1 MKRLPM
7 VISEAFFFVLYIV
20 IKTVV
25 SVGEITQNI
34 VTLLWKINFTVL
46 NLQKLKN
53 SFKKN
58 DTKTHE
64 HKENHEIQHEI
75 SLITKEK
82 TLFIQK
88 LKPLLHLYSQQA
100 AEVLTTSKETIQKT
114 VKKININKR
123 ASHFFKAVKKGT
135 FFTIRKSID
144 ILGFVVIPTVVT
156 FFKNVKAFFQSVAK
170 FFTSYRLGYF
180 ALGLLSCFIL
190 VFAWQ
195 SYEFVQQLPSPKNI
209 GKLNYPVSTQITDR
223 NGKPLYEIYRD
234 HNRTPVRLHTLPKY
248 IAQATIATEDKDFYT
263 HHGISIVGGMLRAIK
278 DTYISNELQG
288 GSTITQQ
295 LVKSALLSPDRTI
308 ERKVK
313 EIILAVWTENLYSKD
328 QILEMYLNQVP
339 YGGSAY
345 GVEEAS
351 KTYFGKHA
359 SNLTLGEAALLAGL
373 PRAPS
378 LYSPYV
384 NPERAKQRRNEVL
397 NRMLTEHYITQDQY
411 KAETS
416 KPLAISPL
424 KTNIQA
430 PHFVFYTKQKLE
442 EQFGPSVV
450 EEGGLRV
457 KTTLNLDVQHEA
469 EKILKEEIAKVAYLN
484 VTNGAV
490 LVTKPAT
497 GEIVAMVGSVDYNA
511 SPSGAFNVVTGLRQP
526 GSSIKP
532 VMYSLALENGYT
544 AASLIDDSPL
554 VIANPGAEPYRPVNY
569 DGRYHGQ
576 VSIRLSLANSF
587 NIPAVKVLQ
596 TLGVQRFIY
605 HAEKMGIDT
614 WTDPSRYGLSIT
626 LGGAEVRMTD
636 MAEAFGV
643 FANKGNLTNLTNIK
657 EIENQHGDTMEFD
670 KTSTHQVMDPGVAY
684 IISDIL
690 SDNQARVTAFGPGSQ
705 LEIPGYKAS
714 VKTGTTNELKDN
726 WTIGYT
732 PEYLVAVWVG
742 NNDNTPM
749 NPYLTSGIT
758 GAAPIWHRVMEYLLK
773 KEGQPEKWFD
783 KPSDIV
789 ERNCNGKPEYFINGT
804 ENSSYC
810 RPTPAPFNGGA
821 YTGPWPTWTPAPNQ
835 FYR

>member
-7 VISEAFFFVLYIV
+7 VISEAIFFALYIL
-20 IKTVV
+20 IKSIVL
-25 SVGEITQNI
+25 VGEITQGI
-34 VTLLWKINFTVL
+34 FTLPGKINYTKLKLPKVTIPQPGNFTKLNNAKILTRKILDKAGSLLKLSASNTVL
-46 NLQKLKN
+46 AGK
-53 SFKKN
+53 
-58 DTKTHE
+58 
-64 HKENHEIQHEI
+64 
-75 SLITKEK
+75 K
-82 TLFIQK
+82 TL
-88 LKPLLHLYSQQA
+88 
-100 AEVLTTSKETIQKT
+100 
-114 VKKININKR
+114 
-123 ASHFFKAVKKGT
+123 HFFQYSVGPFLKKMWEKLNALV
-135 FFTIRKSID
+135 KSI
-144 ILGFVVIPTVVT
+144 VR
-156 FFKNVKAFFQSVAK
+156 
-170 FFTSYRLGYF
+170 FFTSYRLGYYV
-180 ALGLLSCFIL
+180 LGLVTCFLI
-190 VFAWQ
+190 VFVWQ
-195 SYEFVQQLPSPKNI
+195 SYEFVKQLPSPKNI
-209 GKLNYPVSTQITDR
+209 GKLNYPVTTQILDK
-223 NGKPLYEIYRD
+223 NGKSLYEIYRD
-234 HNRTPVRLHTLPKY
+234 QNRTPVKLTSLPKY
-248 IAQATIATEDKDFYT
+248 ISQATIASEDKEFYS
-263 HHGISIVGGMLRAIK
+263 HHGISIVGGMLRAVK

-295 LVKSALLSPDRTI
+295 LVKSALLTPDRTI

-313 EIILAVWTENLYSKD
+313 EIILAVWTENLYTKD

-345 GVEEAS
+345 GIEEAS
-351 KTYFGKHA
+351 KTYFGKSA
-359 SNLTLGEAALLAGL
+359 SKLTIGEAAMLAGMT
-373 PRAPS
+373 RAPS

-397 NRMLTEHYITQDQY
+397 NRMLQEKYITQDQY
-411 KAETS
+411 KSETA
-416 KPLAISPL
+416 KNLVVNPL
-424 KTNIQA
+424 KINIQA

-442 EQFGPSVV
+442 EQYGPSVV

-457 KTTLNLDVQHEA
+457 TTTLDLDVQKEA
-469 EKILKEEIAKVAYLN
+469 EKILQEEIVKVANLN
-484 VTNGAV
+484 VTNGAI

-497 GEIVAMVGSVDYNA
+497 GEIVAMVGSVDYFGKD
-511 SPSGAFNVVTGLRQP
+511 GAFNVTTGLRQP

-554 VIANPGAEPYRPVNY
+554 VIANPGSEPYRPVNY

-576 VSIRLSLANSF
+576 VSIRLSLANSY
-587 NIPAVKVLQ
+587 NIPAVKLLQ
-596 TLGVQRFIY
+596 SLGVQRFIY

-614 WTDPSRYGLSIT
+614 WNDPSRYGLSIT

-643 FANKGNLTNLTNIK
+643 FANKGNLINLSNIK
-657 EIENQHGDTMEFD
+657 EIENQHGDSMDFD
-670 KTSTHQVMDPGVAY
+670 KSEARQVMDPGVAY

-732 PEYLVAVWVG
+732 PEYLVSVWVG
-742 NNDNTPM
+742 NNDNTSM

-758 GAAPIWHRVMEYLLK
+758 GAAPIWNRVMTYLLK
-773 KEGQPEKWFD
+773 KDNKQEAWFE
-783 KPSDIV
+783 KPSDII
-789 ERNCNGKPEYFINGT
+789 ERNCNGKTEYFIAGT

-810 RPTPAPFNGGA
+810 RPSQQRFNNGT

-835 FYR
+835 QFFR